1 MESRI
6 EGVFFYEWVINV
18 MNAFVIGYPILG
30 AAIRIIGCV
39 YFGRYQRS
47 LPRPELTP
55 KTTPLVTILVPAHN
69 EEDTLRGAVASI
81 AALHYHHFEVV
92 LIDDKSDDQT
102 LAIMGEL
109 QREYQG
115 KMTVKIVPIEVNQ
128 GKANALNQ
136 GLKVATGE
144 YVLGIDSDSILD
156 YQSLSELVKTLNSD
170 ENIGAVAGKPVVRNR
185 TTIMGRLQ
193 LLEYIGVID
202 IIKKAQAFLT
212 GRITTVSGV
221 IVAFRRQALES
232 VGGWN
237 AAVMTEDIDI
247 TWRMYRH
254 GWQVRYEPRAIC
266 WILVP
271 ESIRNL
277 IRQRQ
282 RWSRGGL
289 EVLAG
294 NRDVLLHGSW
304 GKRALL
310 SETVIS
316 NVWAVCTAL
325 SMISW
330 VLNLFFVHTV
340 QLDGDI
346 LLILLVI
353 SFTQFIIGF
362 RASQDAAYLQWRDFL
377 LVPVYILY
385 YWMINLISCIAAII
399 SFVLDPDRVGTWTS
413 PDRGLK

>member
-1 MESRI
+1 M
-6 EGVFFYEWVINV
+6 WVINL
-18 MNAFVIGYPILG
+18 MNDFVIGYPILV
-30 AAIRIIGCV
+30 AAIWIIGCL
-39 YFGRYQRS
+39 YFGRWQHS
-47 LPRPELTP
+47 QERPDLTP
-55 KTTPLVTILVPAHN
+55 ATAPLVSILVPAHN
-69 EEDTLRGAVASI
+69 EQDTLKGAVASI
-81 AALHYHHFEVV
+81 AALHYHNFEII
-92 LIDDKSDDQT
+92 LIDDKSSDDT
-102 LAIMGEL
+102 LGIMYQL
-109 QREYQG
+109 QAQYAERFLI
-115 KMTVKIVPIEVNQ
+115 KVVPIEINQ

-136 GLKVATGE
+136 GLKVANGV
-144 YVLGIDSDSILD
+144 YILGIDSDSILD

-170 ENIGAVAGKPVVRNR
+170 PKIGAVAGKPVVRNR
-185 TTIMGRLQ
+185 TTILGRLQ

-221 IVAFRRQALES
+221 IVAFRRSALDA

-237 AAVMTEDIDI
+237 PAVMTEDIDI

-289 EVLAG
+289 EVLVG
-294 NRDVLLHGSW
+294 NRDVLTRGSW
-304 GKRALL
+304 SKRALL
-310 SETVIS
+310 YETVIS
-316 NVWAVCTAL
+316 NVWAICTTL
-325 SMISW
+325 SLISW
-330 VLNLFFVHTV
+330 VLNLIMVHSV

-353 SFTQFIIGF
+353 SFTQFGIGF
-362 RASQDAAYLQWRDFL
+362 KASQSAAYLQWRDL
-377 LVPVYILY
+377 LLIPVYILY

-399 SFVLDPDRVGTWTS
+399 SFVLDPDRIGTWTS

>member
-1 MESRI
+1 M
-6 EGVFFYEWVINV
+6 WVINV
-18 MNAFVIGYPILG
+18 MNDFVIGYPILV
-30 AAIRIIGCV
+30 AAIWITGCV

-47 LPRPELTP
+47 LSRPELTP

>member
-1 MESRI
+1 M
-6 EGVFFYEWVINV
+6 
-18 MNAFVIGYPILG
+18 
-30 AAIRIIGCV
+30 
-39 YFGRYQRS
+39 
-47 LPRPELTP
+47 
-55 KTTPLVTILVPAHN
+55 
-69 EEDTLRGAVASI
+69 
-81 AALHYHHFEVV
+81 
-92 LIDDKSDDQT
+92 IDDKSDDQT

>member
-1 MESRI
+1 M
-6 EGVFFYEWVINV
+6 NV
-18 MNAFVIGYPILG
+18 MNDFVIGYPILV
-30 AAIRIIGCV
+30 AAIWIIGCL
-39 YFGRYQRS
+39 YFGRLQRS
-47 LPRPELTP
+47 EQRGKLTVA
-55 KTTPLVTILVPAHN
+55 TSPLVSILVPAHN
-69 EEDTLRGAVASI
+69 EEDTLKGAVASI
-81 AALHYHHFEVV
+81 AALHYHHFEVI

-102 LAIMGEL
+102 LTMMYEL
-109 QREYQG
+109 QKAYQD
-115 KMTVKIVPIEVNQ
+115 KFTIKIVPIEVNQ

-144 YVLGIDSDSILD
+144 YILGIDSDSILD
-156 YQSLSELVKTLNSD
+156 YQSLTELVKTLNS
-170 ENIGAVAGKPVVRNR
+170 NPHIGAVAGKPVVRNR
-185 TTIMGRLQ
+185 TTILGRLQ

-202 IIKKAQAFLT
+202 IIKKAQAFLA

-221 IVAFRRQALES
+221 IVAFRREALES

-254 GWQVRYEPRAIC
+254 NWQVRYEPRAIC

-294 NRDVLLHGSW
+294 NWDILMHGSLS
-304 GKRALL
+304 KRALL

-316 NVWAVCTAL
+316 NVWAICTAL
-325 SMISW
+325 SLVSW
-330 VLNLFFVHTV
+330 VLNLAFVHTV

-346 LLILLVI
+346 LLILLII
-353 SFTQFIIGF
+353 SFTQFAIGF
-362 RASQDAAYLQWRDFL
+362 RASQAAAYLQWRDFL
-377 LVPVYILY
+377 LVPIYILY

-399 SFVLDPDRVGTWTS
+399 SFILDPDRIGTWTS

>member
-1 MESRI
+1 M
-6 EGVFFYEWVINV
+6 WVINV
-18 MNAFVIGYPILG
+18 MNDFVIGYPILV
-30 AAIRIIGCV
+30 AAIWIIGCL
-39 YFGRYQRS
+39 YFGRLQRS
-47 LPRPELTP
+47 EQRGKLTVA
-55 KTTPLVTILVPAHN
+55 TSPLVSILVPAHN
-69 EEDTLRGAVASI
+69 EEDTLKGAVASI
-81 AALHYHHFEVV
+81 AALHYHHFEVI

-102 LAIMGEL
+102 LTMMYEL
-109 QREYQG
+109 QKAYQD
-115 KMTVKIVPIEVNQ
+115 KFTIKIVPIEVNQ

-136 GLKVATGE
+136 GLKVATGD
-144 YVLGIDSDSILD
+144 YILGIDSDSILD
-156 YQSLSELVKTLNSD
+156 YQSLTELVKTLNS
-170 ENIGAVAGKPVVRNR
+170 NLHIGAVAGKPVVRNR
-185 TTIMGRLQ
+185 TTILGRLQ

-202 IIKKAQAFLT
+202 IIKKAQAFLA

-221 IVAFRRQALES
+221 IVAFRREALES

-254 GWQVRYEPRAIC
+254 NWQVRYEPRAIC

-294 NRDVLLHGSW
+294 NWDILMRGSLS
-304 GKRALL
+304 KRALL

-316 NVWAVCTAL
+316 NVWAICTAL
-325 SMISW
+325 SLVSW
-330 VLNLFFVHTV
+330 VLNLAFVHTV

-346 LLILLVI
+346 LLILLII
-353 SFTQFIIGF
+353 SFTQFAIGF
-362 RASQDAAYLQWRDFL
+362 RASQAAAYLQWRDFL
-377 LVPVYILY
+377 LVPIYILY

-399 SFVLDPDRVGTWTS
+399 SFILDPDRIGTWTS

>member
-1 MESRI
+1 
-6 EGVFFYEWVINV
+6 
-18 MNAFVIGYPILG
+18 MNDFVIGYPILV
-30 AAIRIIGCV
+30 AAIWIIGCL
-39 YFGRYQRS
+39 YFGRLQRS
-47 LPRPELTP
+47 EQRGKLTVA
-55 KTTPLVTILVPAHN
+55 TSPLVSILVPAHN
-69 EEDTLRGAVASI
+69 EEDTLKGAVASI
-81 AALHYHHFEVV
+81 AALHYHHFEVI

-102 LAIMGEL
+102 LTMMYEL
-109 QREYQG
+109 QKAYQD
-115 KMTVKIVPIEVNQ
+115 KFTIKIVPIEVNQ

-144 YVLGIDSDSILD
+144 YILGIDSDSILD
-156 YQSLSELVKTLNSD
+156 YQSLTELVKTLNS
-170 ENIGAVAGKPVVRNR
+170 NPHIGAVAGKPVVRNR
-185 TTIMGRLQ
+185 TTILGRLQ

-202 IIKKAQAFLT
+202 IIKKAQAFLA

-221 IVAFRRQALES
+221 IVAFRREALES

-254 GWQVRYEPRAIC
+254 NWQVRYEPRAIC

-294 NRDVLLHGSW
+294 NWDILMHGSLS
-304 GKRALL
+304 KRALL

-316 NVWAVCTAL
+316 NVWAICTAL
-325 SMISW
+325 SLVSW
-330 VLNLFFVHTV
+330 VLNLAFVHTV

-346 LLILLVI
+346 LLILLII
-353 SFTQFIIGF
+353 SFTQFAIGF
-362 RASQDAAYLQWRDFL
+362 RASQAAAYLQWRDFL
-377 LVPVYILY
+377 LVPIYILY

-399 SFVLDPDRVGTWTS
+399 SFILDPDRIGTWTS

>member
-1 MESRI
+1 M
-6 EGVFFYEWVINV
+6 NV
-18 MNAFVIGYPILG
+18 MNDFVIGYPILV
-30 AAIRIIGCV
+30 AAIWIIGCL
-39 YFGRYQRS
+39 YFGRLQRS
-47 LPRPELTP
+47 EHRPELT
-55 KTTPLVTILVPAHN
+55 TQTSPLVSILVPAHN
-69 EEDTLRGAVASI
+69 EEDTLKGAVASI
-81 AALHYHHFEVV
+81 AALHYHHFEVI

-102 LAIMGEL
+102 LAMMYAL
-109 QREYQG
+109 QKTYRA
-115 KMTVKIVPIEVNQ
+115 KFTIKVVPIDVNQ

-136 GLKVATGE
+136 GLKVAKGE

-156 YQSLSELVKTLNSD
+156 YQSLTELVETLNSD
-170 ENIGAVAGKPVVRNR
+170 QRIGAVAGKPVVRNR
-185 TTIMGRLQ
+185 TTILGRLQ

-202 IIKKAQAFLT
+202 IIKKAQAFLA

-221 IVAFRRQALES
+221 IVAFRREALDA

-277 IRQRQ
+277 VKQRQ

-289 EVLAG
+289 EVLAS
-294 NRDVLLHGSW
+294 NRDVLLHGSLS
-304 GKRALL
+304 KRALL
-310 SETVIS
+310 SETIIS
-316 NVWAVCTAL
+316 NLWAICTAL
-325 SMISW
+325 SLISW
-330 VLNLFFVHTV
+330 VLNLIFVHTV

-346 LLILLVI
+346 LLILLII
-353 SFTQFIIGF
+353 SFTQFGIGF

-377 LVPVYILY
+377 LVPIYILY
-385 YWMINLISCIAAII
+385 YWMINLVSCIAAAV
-399 SFVLDPDRVGTWTS
+399 SFVLDPDRIGTWTS

>member
-1 MESRI
+1 M
-6 EGVFFYEWVINV
+6 WVINV
-18 MNAFVIGYPILG
+18 MNDFVIGYPILV
-30 AAIRIIGCV
+30 AAIWIIGCL
-39 YFGRYQRS
+39 YFGRLQRS
-47 LPRPELTP
+47 EQRGKLTVV
-55 KTTPLVTILVPAHN
+55 TSPLVSILVPAHN
-69 EEDTLRGAVASI
+69 EEDTLKGAVASI
-81 AALHYHHFEVV
+81 AALHYHHFEVI

-102 LAIMGEL
+102 LTMMYEL
-109 QREYQG
+109 QKAYQD
-115 KMTVKIVPIEVNQ
+115 KLTIKIVPIEVNQ

-144 YVLGIDSDSILD
+144 YILGIDSDSILD
-156 YQSLSELVKTLNSD
+156 YQSLTELVKTLNS
-170 ENIGAVAGKPVVRNR
+170 NPHIGAVAGKPVVRNR
-185 TTIMGRLQ
+185 TTILGRLQ

-202 IIKKAQAFLT
+202 IIKKAQAFLA

-221 IVAFRRQALES
+221 IVAFRREALDS

-254 GWQVRYEPRAIC
+254 NWQVRYEPRAIC

-294 NRDVLLHGSW
+294 NWDILMHGSLS
-304 GKRALL
+304 KRALL

-316 NVWAVCTAL
+316 NVWAICTAL
-325 SMISW
+325 SLVSW
-330 VLNLFFVHTV
+330 VLNLAFVHTV

-346 LLILLVI
+346 LLILLII
-353 SFTQFIIGF
+353 SFTQFAIGF
-362 RASQDAAYLQWRDFL
+362 RASQAAAYLQWRDFL
-377 LVPVYILY
+377 LVPIYILY

-399 SFVLDPDRVGTWTS
+399 SFILDPDRIGTWTS

>member
-1 MESRI
+1 M
-6 EGVFFYEWVINV
+6 WLINL
-18 MNAFVIGYPILG
+18 MNDFVIGYPILV
-30 AAIRIIGCV
+30 ASLWIIGCL
-39 YFGRYQRS
+39 YFGKLQRTEK
-47 LPRPELTP
+47 RPALTP
-55 KTTPLVTILVPAHN
+55 DTAPLVSILVPAHN
-69 EEDTLRGAVASI
+69 EQDTLKGAVASI
-81 AALHYHHFEVV
+81 AALHYHNFEII
-92 LIDDKSDDQT
+92 LIDDKSSDET
-102 LAIMGEL
+102 LAIMYQL
-109 QREYQG
+109 QAQYAERFLI
-115 KMTVKIVPIEVNQ
+115 KVVPIALNQ

-136 GLKVATGE
+136 GLKVANGV
-144 YVLGIDSDSILD
+144 YILGIDSDSILD

-170 ENIGAVAGKPVVRNR
+170 AKIGAVAGKPVVRNR
-185 TTIMGRLQ
+185 TSILGRLQ

-221 IVAFRRQALES
+221 IVAFRRSALDA

-237 AAVMTEDIDI
+237 PAVMTEDIDI

-289 EVLAG
+289 EVLVG
-294 NRDVLLHGSW
+294 NRDVLARGSW
-304 GKRALL
+304 SKRVLL
-310 SETVIS
+310 LETVIS
-316 NVWAVCTAL
+316 NVWAICTTL
-325 SMISW
+325 SLISW
-330 VLNLFFVHTV
+330 VLNLIMVHSV

-353 SFTQFIIGF
+353 SFTQFGIGF
-362 RASQDAAYLQWRDFL
+362 KASQSAAYLQWRDL
-377 LVPVYILY
+377 LLIPVYILY

-399 SFVLDPDRVGTWTS
+399 SFVLDPDRIGTWTS

>member
-1 MESRI
+1 M
-6 EGVFFYEWVINV
+6 WVINV
-18 MNAFVIGYPILG
+18 MNDFVIGYPILV
-30 AAIRIIGCV
+30 AAIWIIGCL
-39 YFGRYQRS
+39 YFGRLQRS
-47 LPRPELTP
+47 EQRGKLTVA
-55 KTTPLVTILVPAHN
+55 TSPLVSILVPAHN
-69 EEDTLRGAVASI
+69 EEDTLKGAVASI
-81 AALHYHHFEVV
+81 AALHYHHFEVI

-102 LAIMGEL
+102 LTMMYEL
-109 QREYQG
+109 QKAYQD
-115 KMTVKIVPIEVNQ
+115 KFTIKIVPIEVNQ

-144 YVLGIDSDSILD
+144 YILGIDSDSILD
-156 YQSLSELVKTLNSD
+156 YQSLTELVKTLNS
-170 ENIGAVAGKPVVRNR
+170 NPHIGAVAGKPVVRNR
-185 TTIMGRLQ
+185 TTILGRLQ

-202 IIKKAQAFLT
+202 IIKKAQAFLA

-221 IVAFRRQALES
+221 IVAFRREALES

-254 GWQVRYEPRAIC
+254 NWQVRYEPRAIC

-294 NRDVLLHGSW
+294 NWDILMHGSLS
-304 GKRALL
+304 KRALL

-316 NVWAVCTAL
+316 NVWAICTAL
-325 SMISW
+325 SLVSW
-330 VLNLFFVHTV
+330 VLNLAFVHTV

-346 LLILLVI
+346 LLILLII
-353 SFTQFIIGF
+353 SFTQFAIGF
-362 RASQDAAYLQWRDFL
+362 RASQAAAYLQWRDFL
-377 LVPVYILY
+377 LVPIYILY

-399 SFVLDPDRVGTWTS
+399 SFILDPDRIGTWTS

>member
-1 MESRI
+1 M
-6 EGVFFYEWVINV
+6 WVINL
-18 MNAFVIGYPILG
+18 MNDFVIGYPIVV
-30 AAIRIIGCV
+30 AAVWIIGCL
-39 YFGRYQRS
+39 YFGRLQR
-47 LPRPELTP
+47 LTKRPELTP
-55 KTTPLVTILVPAHN
+55 KTSPLVSILVPAHN

-92 LIDDKSDDQT
+92 LIDDKSDDAT
-102 LAIMGEL
+102 LQIMTDL

-115 KMTVKIVPIEVNQ
+115 KFTVKIVPIAINQ

-136 GLKVATGE
+136 GLKVAAGE
-144 YVLGIDSDSILD
+144 YILGIDSDSILD
-156 YQSLSELVKTLNSD
+156 YQSLTQLVQTLNSD
-170 ENIGAVAGKPVVRNR
+170 QHIGAVAGKPVVRNR
-185 TTIMGRLQ
+185 TTILGRLQ

-221 IVAFRRQALES
+221 IVAFRRSALAS

-254 GWQVRYEPRAIC
+254 GWRVHYEPRAIC

-277 IRQRQ
+277 VRQRQ

-289 EVLAG
+289 EVLVG
-294 NRDVLLHGSW
+294 NRDILMHGSLSQ
-304 GKRALL
+304 RALL

-316 NVWAVCTAL
+316 NIWAICTAL
-325 SMISW
+325 SLISW
-330 VLNLFFVHTV
+330 VLNLVMVRTV

-353 SFTQFIIGF
+353 SFTQFTIGF
-362 RASQDAAYLQWRDFL
+362 RASQAAAYLKWRDFL

-385 YWMINLISCIAAII
+385 YWMINLVSCIAAII
-399 SFVLDPDRVGTWTS
+399 SFVLDPDRIGTWTS

>member
-1 MESRI
+1 M
-6 EGVFFYEWVINV
+6 WVINV
-18 MNAFVIGYPILG
+18 MNDFVIGYPILV
-30 AAIRIIGCV
+30 AAIWIIGCV

>member
-1 MESRI
+1 M
-6 EGVFFYEWVINV
+6 WVINV
-18 MNAFVIGYPILG
+18 MNDFVIGYPILV
-30 AAIRIIGCV
+30 AAIWIIGCL
-39 YFGRYQRS
+39 YFGRLQRS
-47 LPRPELTP
+47 EQREKLTVA
-55 KTTPLVTILVPAHN
+55 TSPLVSILVPAHN
-69 EEDTLRGAVASI
+69 EEDTLKGAVASI
-81 AALHYHHFEVV
+81 AALHYHHFEVI

-102 LAIMGEL
+102 LAMMYEL
-109 QREYQG
+109 QKAYQD
-115 KMTVKIVPIEVNQ
+115 KITIKIVPIEVNQ

-144 YVLGIDSDSILD
+144 YILGIDSDSILD
-156 YQSLSELVKTLNSD
+156 YQSLTELVKTLNS
-170 ENIGAVAGKPVVRNR
+170 NPHIGAVAGKPVVRNR
-185 TTIMGRLQ
+185 TTILGRLQ

-202 IIKKAQAFLT
+202 IIKKAQAFLA

-221 IVAFRRQALES
+221 IVAFRREALES

-294 NRDVLLHGSW
+294 NWDILMHGSLS
-304 GKRALL
+304 KRALL

-316 NVWAVCTAL
+316 NVWAICTAL
-325 SMISW
+325 SLVSW
-330 VLNLFFVHTV
+330 VLNLAFVHTV

-346 LLILLVI
+346 LLILLII
-353 SFTQFIIGF
+353 SFTQFAIGF
-362 RASQDAAYLQWRDFL
+362 RASQAAAYLQWRDFL
-377 LVPVYILY
+377 LVPIYILY

-399 SFVLDPDRVGTWTS
+399 SFILDPDRIGTWTS

>member
-1 MESRI
+1 M
-6 EGVFFYEWVINV
+6 WVINV
-18 MNAFVIGYPILG
+18 MNDFVIGYPILV
-30 AAIRIIGCV
+30 AAIWIIGCL
-39 YFGRYQRS
+39 YFGRLQRS
-47 LPRPELTP
+47 EQREKLTVA
-55 KTTPLVTILVPAHN
+55 TSPLVSILVPAHN
-69 EEDTLRGAVASI
+69 EEDTLKGAVASI
-81 AALHYHHFEVV
+81 ASLHYHHFEVI

-102 LAIMGEL
+102 LAMMYEL
-109 QREYQG
+109 QKAYQD
-115 KMTVKIVPIEVNQ
+115 KITIKIVPIEVNQ

-144 YVLGIDSDSILD
+144 YILGIDSDSILD
-156 YQSLSELVKTLNSD
+156 YQSLTELVKTLNS
-170 ENIGAVAGKPVVRNR
+170 NPHIGAVAGKPVVRNR
-185 TTIMGRLQ
+185 TTILGRLQ

-202 IIKKAQAFLT
+202 IIKKAQAFLA

-221 IVAFRRQALES
+221 IVAFRRGALES

-254 GWQVRYEPRAIC
+254 NWQVRYEPRAIC

-294 NRDVLLHGSW
+294 NWDILMHGSLS
-304 GKRALL
+304 KRALL

-316 NVWAVCTAL
+316 NVWAICTAL
-325 SMISW
+325 SLVSW
-330 VLNLFFVHTV
+330 VLNLAFVHTV

-346 LLILLVI
+346 LLILLII
-353 SFTQFIIGF
+353 SFTQFAIGF
-362 RASQDAAYLQWRDFL
+362 RASQAAAYLQWRDFL
-377 LVPVYILY
+377 LVPIYILY

-399 SFVLDPDRVGTWTS
+399 SFILDPDRIGTWTS